1 MPHTVSWAT
10 LFSFPVSAESC
21 LVSVG
26 VRRWVPPAFP
36 GSWSSSA
43 GVGAGRTRGTRRR
56 WAALPATPRVLAA
69 WGSGPQQ
76 RREAGKLLPDAHCR
90 FSRLCDR
97 TRPGCVFTGTACGPI
112 FSLCGP
118 RLHTHE
124 SPHRGGN
131 RERGERV
138 KKEPYARQSCLGS
151 AVRNAKQMFE
161 TESVRGRP
169 VDGPKETR
177 VWRPFSLR
185 RASTRVNGR
194 MGEREMQLPAQS
206 EGTRAEW

>member
-1 MPHTVSWAT
+1 MLRDFSWGHIARFSLLADSCRVS
-10 LFSFPVSAESC
+10 SASSA
-21 LVSVG
+21 L
-26 VRRWVPPAFP
+26 
-36 GSWSSSA
+36 GSAGRPWIPSSSP

-56 WAALPATPRVLAA
+56 WAALPAAPRVLAA
-69 WGSGPQQ
+69 WGSGPQ
-76 RREAGKLLPDAHCR
+76 RSREAGKLLPDAHCR

-124 SPHRGGN
+124 SPHRGGT

-194 MGEREMQLPAQS
+194 MGEREMQPPPDS